1 MADNFDDNF
10 NVDFDET
17 PEQEKVEEE
26 KPKDSGSGV
35 KPATVVLLA
44 LIFGFLAGIA
54 GFFVTDTIYSNKGA
68 FGGNLGER
76 TVPNYNS
83 QVTFDD
89 IVEGNFSSIADALSE
104 SVVNINVTSKSTDPL
119 TLWFGGSSEVR
130 GLGTGMIIDADGYIL
145 TNFHVVG
152 GATTIKVTMQQNNE
166 EKQYDAT
173 YIGGDQANDI
183 AVIKIDAPNLR
194 PVRFGDSDAVKRG
207 DWVMA
212 IGNPFGFENTVSIG
226 VVSAL
231 NRSLP
236 VDRNVTLRNTIQTDA
251 SINPGNSGGPL
262 VNTKGE
268 VIGINSAV
276 FLGNGSSSMQ
286 ASGIGFAIPSNKAYD
301 IATQLK
307 SGKTIEHPYIGV
319 TFSQITED
327 VQNSQNLPVSSGA
340 YISSIEQ
347 GGPAD
352 KAGIQPRDI
361 VTKVDG
367 KTIDAKNTLDTII
380 NTYKVGDTV
389 SLSIQRL
396 NGRSWQEQTVS
407 LTIGNKPPTTG
418 R

>member
-17 PEQEKVEEE
+17 PEQEIVEEE

>member
-17 PEQEKVEEE
+17 PEQEIVEED
-26 KPKDSGSGV
+26 KKDKSGGV

-54 GFFVTDTIYSNKGA
+54 GFFVTDTVYSNKGVL
-68 FGGNLGER
+68 GGTLGER

-89 IVEGNFSSIADALSE
+89 IVDGNFSSIADALSE
-104 SVVNINVTSKSTDPL
+104 SVVNINVTSKTTDPL

-130 GLGTGMIIDADGYIL
+130 GLGTGMIMDTEGYIL
-145 TNFHVVG
+145 TNYHVVG
-152 GATTIKVTMQQNNE
+152 GATTIKVAMQQNNE

-194 PVRFGDSDAVKRG
+194 PVRFGDSDAVRRG

-262 VNTKGE
+262 VNAKGE

-276 FLGNGSSSMQ
+276 FLGNSSSSMQ
-286 ASGIGFAIPSNKAYD
+286 ASGIGFAIPSNKAFE
-301 IATQLK
+301 IASQLRNGK
-307 SGKTIEHPYIGV
+307 SIEHPYIGV
-319 TFSQITED
+319 SFSPITDE
-327 VQNSQNLPVSSGA
+327 VQEAQNLPVNSGA
-340 YISSIEQ
+340 YIASIEQ

-352 KAGIQPRDI
+352 KAGIKPRDI
-361 VTKVDG
+361 ITKIDG
-367 KTIDAKNTLDTII
+367 KAIDSKNTLDTII

-389 SLSIQRL
+389 SLTVQRL
-396 NGRSWQEQTVS
+396 NGRSWQEQTLS
-407 LTIGNKPPTTG
+407 LTIGNRPPTPE